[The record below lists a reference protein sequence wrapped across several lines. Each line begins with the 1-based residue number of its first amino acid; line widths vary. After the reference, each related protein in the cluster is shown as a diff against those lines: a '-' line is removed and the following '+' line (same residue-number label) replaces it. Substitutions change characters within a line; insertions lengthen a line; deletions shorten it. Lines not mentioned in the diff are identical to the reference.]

1 MIIDTHCHLDPK
13 EYSNLEKVIK
23 RMKNN
28 IMITSGTDLES
39 SLNVINLCNKYEN
52 VYGTIGYHP
61 TELENYSQQNMNI
74 IESNLN
80 NPKVVGI
87 GEIGLDYHY
96 GKENKDI
103 QIQVFKYQ
111 LDLARKYN
119 MPVVIHSRDALE
131 DTLNII
137 KQYKDL
143 KITMHC
149 FSYSKEIAKELIKMN
164 VKIGIGGVLTFKN
177 SIKLKEIVKE
187 IDLKNV
193 LLETDSPYLTPEPY
207 RGKQNEPIYVKYVA
221 QEIAKLK
228 QISEEEVEK
237 ITTSNAISQFDLKLK
252 K

>member
-13 EYSNLEKVIK
+13 EYSNLEEVIK

-39 SLNVINLCNKYEN
+39 SLNVINLCNKYKN

-61 TELENYSQQNMNI
+61 TELENYSQENMNI

-221 QEIAKLK
+221 QEIARLK

>member
-13 EYSNLEKVIK
+13 EYSNLEEVIK

-61 TELENYSQQNMNI
+61 TELENYSQENMNI

-96 GKENKDI
+96 GKENKNI

-177 SIKLKEIVKE
+177 SVKLKELVKE

-228 QISEEEVEK
+228 KISEEEVEK

>member
-13 EYSNLEKVIK
+13 EYSNLEEVIK

-61 TELENYSQQNMNI
+61 TELENYSQENMNI

-96 GKENKDI
+96 GKENKNI

>member
-1 MIIDTHCHLDPK
+1 MIIDTHCHLDSK
-13 EYSNLEKVIK
+13 EYSNLEEVIK

-61 TELENYSQQNMNI
+61 TELENYSQENMNI

-96 GKENKDI
+96 GKENKNI

-143 KITMHC
+143 KIIMHC

>member
-13 EYSNLEKVIK
+13 EYSNLEEVIK

-61 TELENYSQQNMNI
+61 TELENYSQENMNI

-96 GKENKDI
+96 GKENKNI

-177 SIKLKEIVKE
+177 SVKLKELVKE

>member
-13 EYSNLEKVIK
+13 EYSNLEEVIK

-61 TELENYSQQNMNI
+61 TELENYSQENMNI

-221 QEIAKLK
+221 QEIARLK

>member
-13 EYSNLEKVIK
+13 EYSNLEEVIK

>member
-1 MIIDTHCHLDPK
+1 LIIDTHCHLDSK
-13 EYSNLEKVIK
+13 EYSNLEEVIK

-61 TELENYSQQNMNI
+61 TELENYSQENMNI

-96 GKENKDI
+96 GKENKNI

>member
-13 EYSNLEKVIK
+13 EYSNLEEVIK

-39 SLNVINLCNKYEN
+39 SLNVINLCNNYEN

-177 SIKLKEIVKE
+177 SIKLKEIVK
-187 IDLKNV
+187 
-193 LLETDSPYLTPEPY
+193 
-207 RGKQNEPIYVKYVA
+207 
-221 QEIAKLK
+221 
-228 QISEEEVEK
+228 
-237 ITTSNAISQFDLKLK
+237 
-252 K
+252 

>member
-1 MIIDTHCHLDPK
+1 MIIDTHCHLDSK
-13 EYSNLEKVIK
+13 EYSNLEEVIK

-61 TELENYSQQNMNI
+61 TELENYSQENMNI

-96 GKENKDI
+96 GKENKNI

>member
-13 EYSNLEKVIK
+13 EYSNLEEVIK

-39 SLNVINLCNKYEN
+39 SLNVINLCNNYEN